1 MEKAQKRLS
10 NFIDIINWLDNLLGP
25 INHTVTNTV

>member
-1 MEKAQKRLS
+1 MEKAQKKVS
-10 NFIDIINWLDNLLGP
+10 IFIDIISLLDNLLVP